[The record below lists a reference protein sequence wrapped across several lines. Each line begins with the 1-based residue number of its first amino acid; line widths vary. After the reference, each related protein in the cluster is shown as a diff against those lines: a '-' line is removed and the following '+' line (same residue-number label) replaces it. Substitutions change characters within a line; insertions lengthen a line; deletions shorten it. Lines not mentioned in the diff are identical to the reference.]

1 MRILTYEVVVS
12 GRHSTTDFALTCKS
26 AIRQITLN
34 SCEDLRAPD
43 FAAASELVAPGASCL
58 LEPGATAPRARV
70 KKIDVLSRGKDDAEA
85 GACADLRLDF
95 DSAVV
100 QLHGAEGLRQADAAA
115 LGFGGVIKVEDLVVR
130 VFGDSGPAVSDGDE
144 DAVFFVAAGMYR
156 EPPAV
161 RHDLAA
167 VDDDVEDRLFEQV
180 GVGFDEQRA

>member
-12 GRHSTTDFALTCKS
+12 GRHSTTDFALKCKS

-34 SCEDLRAPD
+34 SCEGLR
-43 FAAASELVAPGASCL
+43 FGGCGAS
-58 LEPGATAPRARV
+58 RKV
-70 KKIDVLSRGKDDAEA
+70 IDVLSRGKDDAEA
-85 GACADLRLDF
+85 GAFADFRLDF
-95 DSAVV
+95 DPAVV
-100 QLHGAEGLRQADAAA
+100 QLHGAEGLGQADAAA
-115 LGFGGVIKVEDLVVR
+115 LGFSGVIKVEDLVLR

-144 DAVFFVAAGMYR
+144 DAVFFVTAGMYR